1 MVWDNFEVS
10 LDLEISSEALK
21 PCLWRQNITVKLSKV
36 KKKMQ
41 NLEGKLKTK
50 IKFGFLSL
58 DIKSTAFSVK
68 VYAPNV
74 KNRYSLEK

>member
-10 LDLEISSEALK
+10 LDLEIFSEALK

-36 KKKMQ
+36 KKKKMQ

-58 DIKSTAFSVK
+58 DMKSRAFSVK

-74 KNRYSLEK
+74 KNRY